1 MVEDASIM
9 VYQQVAKEE
18 EDDNTFRL
26 ESIEK
31 LPNYRSYLY
40 QWLNQFG
47 FLAGRTY
54 MIW

>member
-9 VYQQVAKEE
+9 VYQQVAKQEE
-18 EDDNTFRL
+18 MKYVSTWINW
-26 ESIEK
+26 K

-47 FLAGRTY
+47 FLLAWRMF